1 MNKRHIIDKIRELD
15 GLTKDEKNY
24 LADIVNDNKQ
34 YGLVWENKPEKVEE
48 YLETKLPILKEVK
61 EKAIINDTENSN
73 NPNHILIEGD
83 NLHSLTTLTFTHEKK
98 IDIIYIDP
106 PYNTGKKDD
115 FIYNDKY
122 IDKEDTYRHSKWLS
136 FMNKRLRIAKRLLK
150 DDGVIF
156 CSIGDDEIA
165 QLTLLFNEIFTETN
179 QLGLISRVAK
189 TAGDKGK
196 YFAPSKDYILAYAK
210 NKEILDGFKDAV
222 NEALFK
228 KIETKGEK
236 KGEKYRDDVAF
247 YQSSLD
253 TRPNQRYFIQAPDGS
268 FLIPP
273 GKSMP
278 QKNEDGY
285 KAVPIQGDK
294 VWRWADTSYNE
305 IEKREL
311 LVFKKSNKTPLLDE
325 NGNQAKYNVYTKS
338 YLKERSIKGKSPRDF
353 LDNFINRKGADFIK
367 QYDVNFN
374 YSKPLELIE
383 HLIKITD
390 KPNNITVLDFFAGS
404 GTTLHSVA
412 KLNSEDEGKRTCV
425 IATNNENNI
434 CEDVTYPRI
443 KNIFNLY
450 TNKKGIEMPFFEKNN
465 LRYFKTDYVERK
477 PSLKNKKALTRLA
490 TELLCIRENCYYEI
504 TSQINKFKWNKLFTN
519 KENLYTYVIY
529 NDNHIDEAVEELQ
542 KFIDNAENKPEIKV
556 YVFSKGQYPYTEDF
570 DEIKEYVELCALPD
584 VIYKAYL
591 NVLPKT
597 AKL

>member
-48 YLETKLPILKEVK
+48 YLESKLPILKEVK
-61 EKAIINDTENSN
+61 EKAIINDTENKN
-73 NPNHILIEGD
+73 YPNHILIEGD
-83 NLHSLTTLTFTHEKK
+83 NLHSLTTLTFTHENK

-165 QLTLLFNEIFTETN
+165 QLILLFNEIFTETN
-179 QLGLISRVAK
+179 QLGLIGRVAK

-196 YFAPSKDYILAYAK
+196 YFAPSKDYILVYAK
-210 NKEILDGFKDAV
+210 NKELIDDFKDAV

-253 TRPNQRYFIQAPDGS
+253 TRPNQRYFIKAPDGS

-278 QKNEDGY
+278 PKKEDGC
-285 KAVPIQGDK
+285 KATPIQGDK
-294 VWRWADTSYNE
+294 VWRWADTSYKE

-325 NGNQAKYNVYTKS
+325 NGNQAKYNIYTKS
-338 YLKERSIKGKSPRDF
+338 YLKERSLKGKSPRDF

-390 KPNNITVLDFFAGS
+390 KPNNINVLDFFAGS
-404 GTTLHSVA
+404 GTTLHSVT
-412 KLNSEDEGKRTCV
+412 KLNSEDDGKRTCV

-443 KNIFNLY
+443 KRIFNLY
-450 TNKKGIEMPFFEKNN
+450 KNNKGVEMPFFEKNN
-465 LRYFKTDYVERK
+465 LRYYKPDYVERK
-477 PSLKNKKALTRLA
+477 PSLKNKKALTKLA

-504 TSQINKFKWNKLFTN
+504 TSQINNFKWNKLFTN
-519 KENLYTYVIY
+519 KDNLYTYVIY

-542 KFIDNAENKPEIKV
+542 NFIDNTEKKPEIKV

-570 DEIKEYVELCALPD
+570 DEIKEYIELCALPD